1 MTSRTSLKP
10 LISQF
15 LIPYKAQNR
24 LKIKIFMQCK
34 NKILTMGKAYTCC
47 QVGKAFLSVAKALSE
62 LSSVVFW
69 DRMVFTNPSKT
80 HSLSSASSSSIKGS
94 IFAEFS
100 SWDFVLNLWL
110 RYFTNSWGK
119 PWRDKRSSRT
129 ERHSSGV
136 GREWSGNGLWPAPL
150 FPVVLGDSAED
161 CRWGCFL
168 LRIFF
173 FCI

>member
-1 MTSRTSLKP
+1 MQKQDIDSRESLHTS
-10 LISQF
+10 
-15 LIPYKAQNR
+15 
-24 LKIKIFMQCK
+24 
-34 NKILTMGKAYTCC
+34 C
-47 QVGKAFLSVAKALSE
+47 QVGKAFLSEAKALSE

-80 HSLSSASSSSIKGS
+80 HSLSSVSCPSIKGS

-100 SWDFVLNLWL
+100 SRVFVFNLWL

-136 GREWSGNGLWPAPL
+136 GREWSGNGLRPAPL
-150 FPVVLGDSAED
+150 VLGDSAED
-161 CRWGCFL
+161 CRWGCFR
-168 LRIFF
+168 LRIFSCSLIF
-173 FCI
+173 GIQNSNYDLFNLRKNK